1 MRTVISQCIL
11 LPASAESLFAAY
23 LDPVQHA
30 AITGAPVTIGAAP
43 GSPFRAFDGSL
54 TGTMLHV
61 IPSRLVIQSWRSTEF
76 YDGDPDST
84 LILSFTQEGTQGRID
99 LVHLDV
105 PAQDYQ
111 GVTEGWE
118 TYYWQPWRQHL
129 GG

>member
-1 MRTVISQCIL
+1 MRTVISQSIL

-54 TGTMLHV
+54 SGTMLHV

-84 LILSFTQEGTQGRID
+84 LWEFRGIQRRHCYTALCHWVGAKSAPPTAPRSPASFALSIAG
-99 LVHLDV
+99 
-105 PAQDYQ
+105 
-111 GVTEGWE
+111 
-118 TYYWQPWRQHL
+118 
-129 GG
+129 